1 MLLSAKKLPT
11 VSRYL
16 IGAGLALFALMLQI
30 GVAAIVGNR
39 IPFLLFI
46 PSVALAAAVLGT
58 GPAATVLLT
67 GFLYGCSLFPLDT
80 LHAGSF
86 RDQLSLGL
94 FVLVGVFF
102 IYVGGK
108 MRAMVNRA
116 LDAELALLNEKLARE
131 RADDERLRQLYQ
143 QVRSSEERYRNL
155 FDSMDQGFCVIDVI
169 FNDAGVAVDY
179 RVLEMN
185 PAGIAIYGLGDVVGK
200 TIKEVVPHIGS
211 YWIDTYAKVA
221 LTGRP
226 VRFENQAQ
234 SSGRWFEGYA
244 TRVGDAD
251 SRKVALLF
259 TDVSVRKENEARLR
273 RLAADLSEVD
283 RRKTEFLAVLAHEL
297 RNPLAP
303 IRSGLD
309 ILKLSGSNPQMVERM
324 RDMMDRQVTHMVRLV
339 DDLLDIA
346 RINGGKI
353 DLKKERVSLQSVMSA
368 AVEAN
373 APLIES
379 ARHRLYVVMP
389 DESVEVTVDPTRMV
403 QVLGNLLNNAAK
415 YTPAGGRI
423 DLSAVRDG
431 DQIVISVED
440 NGVGIPEASLPFIFD
455 MFNQV
460 GRNMDLS
467 HGGLGIGLSLVK
479 RLVEL
484 HDGSIGV
491 TSGGTHSGGSIF
503 TIRLPLSAPLQAD
516 ALPAAGV
523 AAPLRTDT
531 FKILV
536 VDDNAD
542 AAQTL
547 ASLLE
552 FKGHS
557 IRVANDGVEALEVVE
572 DWIPEVGLIDIG
584 MPNLNGYELAQALRK
599 NPALDHMALV
609 ALTGWGAETDRA
621 MSKEAGFV
629 EHLTKP
635 VDFDA
640 IEAVLDRLGKPTPRY
655 PTAPTSA
662 SRN

>member
-1 MLLSAKKLPT
+1 MLFFNKDIPVA
-11 VSRYL
+11 SRYL
-16 IGAGLALFALMLQI
+16 IGAGLALFALMLQT
-30 GVAAIVGNR
+30 GVSVLVGAR
-39 IPFLLFI
+39 VPFLLFI
-46 PSVALAAAVLGT
+46 PLVALAAALLGS
-58 GPAATVLLT
+58 GPAAVVLVT
-67 GFLYGCSLFPLDT
+67 GFLYGCTLFLPLGT
-80 LHAGSF
+80 LSVGGD
-86 RDQLSLGL
+86 RDLVALAL
-94 FVLVGVFF
+94 FAVVGIFF
-102 IYVGGK
+102 IYVGK
-108 MRAMVNRA
+108 KVRSVVKRA
-116 LDAELALLNEKLARE
+116 LDAELALLNEKLARG
-131 RADDERLRQLYQ
+131 RADDDELRRLYR
-143 QVRSSEERYRNL
+143 QVRSSEERYRTL
-155 FDSMDQGFCVIDVI
+155 FDSMDQGFCVIDVL
-169 FNDAGVAVDY
+169 FDEAGKACNY

-185 PAGIAIYGLGDVVGK
+185 PAGIAIYGLGDLVGR
-200 TIKEVVPHIGS
+200 TIGDVAPQIGAD
-211 YWIDTYAKVA
+211 WMDTYAGVA
-221 LTGRP
+221 LTGQP

-234 SSGRWFEGYA
+234 SSARWFEGYA
-244 TRVGDAD
+244 TKVGDAD

-259 TDVSVRKENEARLR
+259 TDVSVRKENEERLR

-309 ILKLSGSNPQMVERM
+309 ILKLSGANPQMVTRI

-353 DLKKERVSLQSVMSA
+353 DLKKERVALQAILTA

-373 APLIES
+373 APMIEG
-379 ARHRLYVVMP
+379 ARHQLYVSTP
-389 DESVEVTVDPTRMV
+389 DEAVEVLVDPTRMV

-415 YTPAGGRI
+415 YTPAGGIIRL
-423 DLSAVRDG
+423 DAVREG
-431 DQIVISVED
+431 GQVVISVED
-440 NGVGIPEASLPFIFD
+440 NGVGIPAASLPFIFD

-491 TSGGTHSGGSIF
+491 TSGGTHSGGTTF
-503 TIRLPLSAPLQAD
+503 TISLPLSEAVDGGVSPD
-516 ALPAAGV
+516 GAL
-523 AAPLRTDT
+523 AAPLRTDPL
-531 FKILV
+531 KILV

-557 IRVANDGVEALEVVE
+557 IRVANDGIEALGVVE
-572 DWIPEVGLIDIG
+572 EWIPEVGLIDIG

-599 NPALDHMALV
+599 MPSLDSMTLV
-609 ALTGWGAETDRA
+609 ALTGWGAENDRA
-621 MSKEAGFV
+621 LSRKAGFA

-635 VDFDA
+635 VDFSA
-640 IEAVLDRLGKPTPRY
+640 IEAVLGRLSKS
-655 PTAPTSA
+655 TAGGSGVVP
-662 SRN
+662 

>member
-1 MLLSAKKLPT
+1 MLLTAKKIPT
-11 VSRYL
+11 ALRYV
-16 IGAGLALFALMLQI
+16 IGVGLSLFALLLQL
-30 GVAAIVGNR
+30 GVATIVGER

-46 PSVALAAAVLGT
+46 PLVALAAAALGI
-58 GPAATVLLT
+58 GPALIVLLS
-67 GFLYGCSLFPLDT
+67 GFLYGCSIFLPLGT
-80 LHAGSF
+80 FYVGSY
-86 RDQLSLGL
+86 RDQTALAL
-94 FVLVGVFF
+94 FVVVGLFF
-102 IYVGGK
+102 IYVGNK
-108 MRAMVNRA
+108 MRMVLNRA
-116 LDAELALLNEKLARE
+116 VDAELALLNEKLARG
-131 RADDERLRQLYQ
+131 RADDERLRALYQ

-155 FDSMDQGFCVIDVI
+155 FDSMDQGFCVIDVL
-169 FNDAGVAVDY
+169 FDDAGEALDY

-200 TIKEVVPHIGS
+200 TIKQVVPHIGS

-221 LTGRP
+221 LTGHP

-244 TRVGDAD
+244 SRVGGED

-273 RLAADLSEVD
+273 RLASDLSEAD

-309 ILKLSGSNPQMVERM
+309 VLKLSGADPSVVGRM

-339 DDLLDIA
+339 DDLLDVA

-353 DLKKERVSLQSVMSA
+353 DLKKERVSLQAILSS

-373 APLIES
+373 APMIEK
-379 ARHRLYVVMP
+379 ANHRLEVAMP
-389 DESVEVTVDPTRMV
+389 DEPIEVTVDPTRMV

-423 DLSAVRDG
+423 ALKAARDG
-431 DQIVISVED
+431 AQIVIAVED
-440 NGVGIPEASLPFIFD
+440 NGVGIPEASLPLIFD

-460 GRNMDLS
+460 GRNKDLS

-479 RLVEL
+479 RLVEM
-484 HDGSIGV
+484 HDGAITVASGV
-491 TSGGTHSGGSIF
+491 GGSTF
-503 TIRLPLSAPLQAD
+503 TIRLPLTEAPAPQHA
-516 ALPAAGV
+516 PAG
-523 AAPLRTDT
+523 AAPTAGGEAL
-531 FKILV
+531 KILV

-552 FKGHS
+552 YKGHKV
-557 IRVANDGVEALEVVE
+557 RVANDGLEALALVD
-572 DWIPEVGLIDIG
+572 DWIPQVGLIDIG
-584 MPNLNGYELAQALRK
+584 MPNLNGYELARALRK
-599 NPALDHMALV
+599 NPALDATALV
-609 ALTGWGAETDRA
+609 ALTGWGAESDRA
-621 MSKEAGFV
+621 LSREAGFI

-635 VDFDA
+635 VDFA
-640 IEAVLDRLGKPTPRY
+640 AVEAVLASVKPHY
-655 PTAPTSA
+655 PKAPTTA

>member
-1 MLLSAKKLPT
+1 MQLSAKKISPAL
-11 VSRYL
+11 RYVV
-16 IGAGLALFALMLQI
+16 GVGLSLFALLLQI
-30 GVAAIVGNR
+30 GVALIVGNR
-39 IPFLLFI
+39 IPFLLFV
-46 PSVALAAAVLGT
+46 PLVALAAVLLGS
-58 GPAATVLLT
+58 GPAAIVLLA
-67 GFLYGCSLFPLDT
+67 GFLYGCSIFLPLGT
-80 LHAGSF
+80 LYVGSF
-86 RDQLSLGL
+86 RDQVALAL
-94 FVLVGVFF
+94 FAVVGIFF
-102 IYVGGK
+102 IYVGKKVRG
-108 MRAMVNRA
+108 VINRA
-116 LDAELALLNEKLARE
+116 VDAELALLNEKLARE
-131 RADDERLRQLYQ
+131 RADDDRLRQLYQ

-169 FNDAGVAVDY
+169 FNDAGEAVDY
-179 RVLEMN
+179 KVLEMN

-200 TIKEVVPHIGS
+200 NIKEVVPHIGS
-211 YWIDTYAKVA
+211 YWIDTYAQVA
-221 LTGRP
+221 LTGQP

-244 TRVGDAD
+244 SRVGDAD

-309 ILKLSGSNPQMVERM
+309 ILKLSGANPQMVERM

-353 DLKKERVSLQSVMSA
+353 DLKKERVSLQSIISA

-373 APLIES
+373 APMIGK
-379 ARHRLYVVMP
+379 AHHRLHVVMP
-389 DESVEVTVDPTRMV
+389 DEAIELLVDPTRMV

-415 YTPAGGRI
+415 YTPPGGRI
-423 DLSAVRDG
+423 ALGAARDG
-431 DQIVISVED
+431 GEIVISVED
-440 NGVGIPEASLPFIFD
+440 NGVGIPEASQPFIFD

-479 RLVEL
+479 RLLEM
-484 HDGSIGV
+484 HDGSISV
-491 TSGGTHSGGSIF
+491 ASGGTHSGGTTF
-503 TIRLPLSAPLQAD
+503 TIRLPLSVAGEAEHAPAD
-516 ALPAAGV
+516 QL
-523 AAPLRTDT
+523 AAPLRTEMLR
-531 FKILV
+531 ILV

-557 IRVANDGVEALEVVE
+557 IRVANDGIEALEVVE

-599 NPALDHMALV
+599 KPALDGMALV
-609 ALTGWGAETDRA
+609 ALTGWGAENDRA
-621 MSKEAGFV
+621 LSKEAGFA

-640 IEAVLDRLGKPTPRY
+640 IEAVLGRLGR
-655 PTAPTSA
+655 AP
-662 SRN
+662 

>member
-1 MLLSAKKLPT
+1 MS
-11 VSRYL
+11 
-16 IGAGLALFALMLQI
+16 F
-30 GVAAIVGNR
+30 IVGNR
-39 IPFLLFI
+39 IPFLLFV
-46 PSVALAAAVLGT
+46 PLVALAAAVLGS
-58 GPAATVLLT
+58 GPAAIVLLA
-67 GFLYGCSLFPLDT
+67 GFLYGCSIFLPL
-80 LHAGSF
+80 GSLYVGSV
-86 RDQLSLGL
+86 RDQVSLAL
-94 FVLVGVFF
+94 FVVVGIFF
-102 IYVGGK
+102 LYVGK
-108 MRAMVNRA
+108 KVRELVDRAV
-116 LDAELALLNEKLARE
+116 DAELALLNEKLVRG
-131 RADDERLRQLYQ
+131 RADDERLRELYR
-143 QVRSSEERYRNL
+143 QVQRSEERYRNL
-155 FDSMDQGFCVIDVI
+155 FDSMDQGFCVIDMI
-169 FNDAGVAVDY
+169 FDEAGEAVDY

-211 YWIDTYAKVA
+211 YWIDTYAQVA
-221 LTGRP
+221 VTGQP

-244 TRVGDAD
+244 SRVGDAD

-309 ILKLSGSNPQMVERM
+309 ILKLSGANPQMVERM

-353 DLKKERVSLQSVMSA
+353 DLKKERVSLQSIVSA

-373 APLIES
+373 APMIEN

-389 DESVEVTVDPTRMV
+389 DEEIELLVDPTRMV

-415 YTPAGGRI
+415 YTPPGGRI
-423 DLSAVRDG
+423 DLSAVQEG
-431 DQIVISVED
+431 GQIVIAVED
-440 NGVGIPEASLPFIFD
+440 NGVGIPEASQPFIFD

-479 RLVEL
+479 RLLEM
-484 HDGSIGV
+484 HDGSISV
-491 TSGGTHSGGSIF
+491 ASGGTHSGGTTF
-503 TIRLPLSAPLQAD
+503 TIRLPLSVTVE
-516 ALPAAGV
+516 AGHAV
-523 AAPLRTDT
+523 GDQLAAPLRTDMLR
-531 FKILV
+531 ILV

-557 IRVANDGVEALEVVE
+557 IRVANDGIEALEVVE

-599 NPALDHMALV
+599 KPALDGMALI
-609 ALTGWGAETDRA
+609 ALTGWGAENDRTL
-621 MSKEAGFV
+621 SKEAGFV

-640 IEAVLDRLGKPTPRY
+640 IEAVLGRLPK
-655 PTAPTSA
+655 AP
-662 SRN
+662 

>member
-1 MLLSAKKLPT
+1 MLFSAKKLSPAL
-11 VSRYL
+11 RYVV
-16 IGAGLALFALMLQI
+16 GAGLSLFALLLQLA
-30 GVAAIVGNR
+30 VAAFVGTR
-39 IPFLLFI
+39 VPFLLFI
-46 PSVALAAAVLGT
+46 PLVALAAAVLGS
-58 GPAATVLLT
+58 GPAAIVLFT
-67 GFLYGCSLFPLDT
+67 GFLYGCSIFLPLDT
-80 LHAGSF
+80 FYVGSV
-86 RDQLSLGL
+86 RDQISLAL
-94 FVLVGVFF
+94 FVVVGIFF
-102 IYVGGK
+102 IYVGK
-108 MRAMVNRA
+108 KVRAVVNRA
-116 LDAELALLNEKLARE
+116 VDAELALLNEKLTRG
-131 RADDERLRQLYQ
+131 RADDEQLRELYR
-143 QVRSSEERYRNL
+143 QVRISEERYRNL
-155 FDSMDQGFCVIDVI
+155 FDSMDQGFCVIEVI
-169 FNDAGVAVDY
+169 FDDAGAAVDY
-179 RVLEMN
+179 KVLEMN

-200 TIKEVVPHIGS
+200 TIKEVVPHIGA
-211 YWIDTYAKVA
+211 YWIDMYAQVA
-221 LTGRP
+221 VTGRP

-244 TRVGDAD
+244 SRVGGAD

-259 TDVSVRKENEARLR
+259 TDVTVRMENEARLR

-309 ILKLSGSNPQMVERM
+309 ILKLSGANPQMVERM

-353 DLKKERVSLQSVMSA
+353 DLKKERVTLQSIVSA

-373 APLIES
+373 APMIEN

-389 DESVEVTVDPTRMV
+389 DEDIEVLVDPTRMV

-415 YTPAGGRI
+415 YTPPGGRI
-423 DLSAVRDG
+423 DLSAVQDG
-431 DQIVISVED
+431 GHIVISVED
-440 NGVGIPEASLPFIFD
+440 NGVGIPEASQPFIFD

-479 RLVEL
+479 RLLEM
-484 HDGSIGV
+484 HDGSISV
-491 TSGGTHSGGSIF
+491 RSGGTHSGGTTF
-503 TIRLPLSAPLQAD
+503 TIRLPLSV
-516 ALPAAGV
+516 PAGDDVQLAGGV
-523 AAPLRTDT
+523 SAPLRTDML
-531 FKILV
+531 KILV

-557 IRVANDGVEALEVVE
+557 IRVANDGVEALEVVQ

-599 NPALDHMALV
+599 NPALDRMALV
-609 ALTGWGAETDRA
+609 ALTGWGAENDRT
-621 MSKEAGFV
+621 SSSEAGFV

-640 IEAVLDRLGKPTPRY
+640 IEAVLGRIVKT
-655 PTAPTSA
+655 
-662 SRN
+662 

>member
-1 MLLSAKKLPT
+1 MLLSAKKLSPAM
-11 VSRYL
+11 RYAVGVGL
-16 IGAGLALFALMLQI
+16 SLLALLLQI
-30 GVAAIVGNR
+30 GVAAFVGNR
-39 IPFLLFI
+39 VPFLLFI
-46 PSVALAAAVLGT
+46 SLVALAAAVLGS
-58 GPAATVLLT
+58 GPAAIVLLT
-67 GFLYGCSLFPLDT
+67 GFLYGCSIFLPLGT
-80 LHAGSF
+80 LYVGSI
-86 RDQLSLGL
+86 RDQISLAL
-94 FVLVGVFF
+94 FAVVGIFF
-102 IYVGGK
+102 IVVGK
-108 MRAMVNRA
+108 KVREVINRA
-116 LDAELALLNEKLARE
+116 GDAELALLNEKLTRE
-131 RADDERLRQLYQ
+131 RADDEHLRQLYQ

-155 FDSMDQGFCVIDVI
+155 FDAMDQGFSVIDVI
-169 FNDAGVAVDY
+169 FDDAGAAVDY
-179 RVLEMN
+179 KVLEMN

-221 LTGRP
+221 LTGQP

-244 TRVGDAD
+244 SRVGDAD

-309 ILKLSGSNPQMVERM
+309 ILKLSGANPQMVERM

-339 DDLLDIA
+339 DDLLDVA

-353 DLKKERVSLQSVMSA
+353 DLKKERVSLHGIVSA

-373 APLIES
+373 APMIEG
-379 ARHRLYVVMP
+379 ARHRLHVAMP
-389 DESVEVTVDPTRMV
+389 DEAIELLVDPTRLV

-415 YTPAGGRI
+415 YTPPGGRI
-423 DLSAVRDG
+423 DVSAVRDG
-431 DQIVISVED
+431 AQIVIAVAD
-440 NGVGIPEASLPFIFD
+440 NGVGIPQAAQPFIFD

-479 RLVEL
+479 RLLEM
-484 HDGSIGV
+484 HDGSISV
-491 TSGGTHSGGSIF
+491 ASGGAHGGGTTF
-503 TIRLPLSAPLQAD
+503 TLRLPLSVGDEAARPAHD
-516 ALPAAGV
+516 RPAA
-523 AAPLRTDT
+523 APRADMLR
-531 FKILV
+531 ILV

-557 IRVANDGVEALEVVE
+557 IRVANDGIEALEVVQ

-584 MPNLNGYELAQALRK
+584 MPNLNGYELAQALRN
-599 NPALDHMALV
+599 NPALDGMALI
-609 ALTGWGAETDRA
+609 ALTGWGAENDRA
-621 MSKEAGFV
+621 LSREAGFA

-635 VDFDA
+635 VDVDA
-640 IEAVLDRLGKPTPRY
+640 IEAVLGKLPRTPQG
-655 PTAPTSA
+655 AV
-662 SRN
+662 

>member
-1 MLLSAKKLPT
+1 MLLSAKKLSPT
-11 VSRYL
+11 LRYVL
-16 IGAGLALFALMLQI
+16 GVGLSLFALMLQV
-30 GVAAIVGNR
+30 GVSFIVGNR

-46 PSVALAAAVLGT
+46 PLVALAAAVLGS
-58 GPAATVLLT
+58 GPAAIVLLT
-67 GFLYGCSLFPLDT
+67 GFLYGCSIFLPL
-80 LHAGSF
+80 GSLYVGAF
-86 RDQLSLGL
+86 RDQVSLAL
-94 FVLVGVFF
+94 FVVVGIFF
-102 IYVGGK
+102 LYIGK
-108 MRAMVNRA
+108 KVRELVNRA
-116 LDAELALLNEKLARE
+116 VEAELALLNEKLTRE
-131 RADDERLRQLYQ
+131 RADDDHLRQLYQ

-155 FDSMDQGFCVIDVI
+155 FDSMDQGFCVIDLI
-169 FNDAGVAVDY
+169 FDDAGRAVDY
-179 RVLEMN
+179 KVLEMN

-200 TIKEVVPHIGS
+200 TIREVVPHIGS
-211 YWIDTYAKVA
+211 YWIDTYAQVA
-221 LTGRP
+221 LTGQP

-244 TRVGDAD
+244 SRVGGAD

-309 ILKLSGSNPQMVERM
+309 ILKLSGGNPQMVERM

-353 DLKKERVSLQSVMSA
+353 DLKKERVSLQSIVAS
-368 AVEAN
+368 AVEGN
-373 APLIES
+373 APMIEN

-389 DESVEVTVDPTRMV
+389 DEDIEVLVDPTRMV

-415 YTPAGGRI
+415 YTPPGGRI
-423 DLSAVRDG
+423 DLSAVREG
-431 DQIVISVED
+431 GQIVISVED
-440 NGVGIPEASLPFIFD
+440 NGVGIPEASQPFIFD

-479 RLVEL
+479 RLLEM
-484 HDGSIGV
+484 HDGSISV
-491 TSGGTHSGGSIF
+491 ASGGTHSGGTTF
-503 TIRLPLSAPLQAD
+503 TIRLPLNVAVEREHAAD
-516 ALPAAGV
+516 DQL
-523 AAPLRTDT
+523 AAPLRTDMLR
-531 FKILV
+531 ILV

-557 IRVANDGVEALEVVE
+557 IRVANDGIEALEVVE

-584 MPNLNGYELAQALRK
+584 MPNLNGYELAQALRR
-599 NPALDHMALV
+599 NPALDSMALV
-609 ALTGWGAETDRA
+609 ALTGWGAENDRSL
-621 MSKEAGFV
+621 SKEAGFV

-640 IEAVLDRLGKPTPRY
+640 IEAVLGRLGR
-655 PTAPTSA
+655 AP
-662 SRN
+662 

>member
-1 MLLSAKKLPT
+1 MLLSAKKISPALRYVLGVG
-11 VSRYL
+11 VSL
-16 IGAGLALFALMLQI
+16 LALMLQF
-30 GVAAIVGNR
+30 GVAMSVGTR
-39 IPFLLFI
+39 VPFLLFI
-46 PSVALAAAVLGT
+46 PLVALAAALLGS
-58 GPAATVLLT
+58 GPAAIVLFT
-67 GFLYGCSLFPLDT
+67 GFLYGCSIFLPFGTFYVGDI
-80 LHAGSF
+80 
-86 RDQLSLGL
+86 RDQLALAL
-94 FVLVGVFF
+94 FVVVGIFF
-102 IYVGGK
+102 IFVGRK
-108 MRAMVNRA
+108 VRMVVNRA
-116 LDAELALLNEKLARE
+116 VDAELALLNEKLTRE
-131 RADDERLRQLYQ
+131 RADDEQLRALYQ
-143 QVRSSEERYRNL
+143 QVRISEERYRNL

-169 FNDAGVAVDY
+169 FDDAGVAVDY
-179 RVLEMN
+179 KVLEMN

-211 YWIDTYAKVA
+211 YWIDTYAQVA
-221 LTGRP
+221 VTGRP
-226 VRFENQAQ
+226 VRFENKAQ

-244 TRVGDAD
+244 SRVGDAD

-259 TDVSVRKENEARLR
+259 TDVTVRKESEARLSL
-273 RLAADLSEVD
+273 LAADLSEVD
-283 RRKTEFLAVLAHEL
+283 RRRTEFLAVLAHEL

-309 ILKLSGSNPQMVERM
+309 ILKLSGANPQIVERM

-353 DLKKERVSLQSVMSA
+353 DLKKERVTLQSIVSA

-373 APLIES
+373 APMIDT
-379 ARHRLYVVMP
+379 ARHRLHVVMP
-389 DESVEVTVDPTRMV
+389 DEAIKVSVDPTRMV

-415 YTPAGGRI
+415 YTPPGGRI
-423 DLSAVRDG
+423 DLSVARDDG
-431 DQIVISVED
+431 QIVISVED
-440 NGVGIPEASLPFIFD
+440 NGVGIPEAEQPFIFD

-479 RLVEL
+479 RLVEM
-484 HDGSIGV
+484 HDGSISVVSGA
-491 TSGGTHSGGSIF
+491 THGGGTTF
-503 TIRLPLSAPLQAD
+503 TIRLPSSVSVGDEPPLAG
-516 ALPAAGV
+516 GV
-523 AAPLRTDT
+523 AAPLRTGML
-531 FKILV
+531 KILV

-599 NPALDHMALV
+599 NPALDSMALV
-609 ALTGWGAETDRA
+609 ALTGWGAENDRTL
-621 MSKEAGFV
+621 SREAGFV

-640 IEAVLDRLGKPTPRY
+640 IETVLERIGR
-655 PTAPTSA
+655 AP
-662 SRN
+662 

>member
-1 MLLSAKKLPT
+1 MLLSAKKLPIGQ
-11 VSRYL
+11 RYVV
-16 IGAGLALFALMLQI
+16 GAALSLCALLLQI
-30 GVAAIVGNR
+30 GVSFGVGTR

-46 PSVALAAAVLGT
+46 PLVALAATVLGS
-58 GPAATVLLT
+58 GPALIVLGA
-67 GFLYGCSLFPLDT
+67 GFLYGCSIFLPRDSLMVD
-80 LHAGSF
+80 SF
-86 RDQLSLGL
+86 RDQTALA
-94 FVLVGVFF
+94 VYVVVGIFF
-102 IYVGGK
+102 IYVGNK
-108 MRAMVNRA
+108 VRVVVQRA

-169 FNDAGVAVDY
+169 FDDAGQAVDY

-200 TIKEVVPHIGS
+200 TIRQVVPHIGS
-211 YWIDTYAKVA
+211 FWLDTYARVA
-221 LTGRP
+221 LSGQP
-226 VRFENQAQ
+226 QRFENQAQ

-244 TRVGDAD
+244 TRVGAAD

-259 TDVSVRKENEARLR
+259 TDVSVRKENEERLR
-273 RLAADLSEVD
+273 RLAADLSEED

-303 IRSGLD
+303 VRSGLD
-309 ILKLSGSNPQMVERM
+309 ILKLSDGDARVVARM
-324 RDMMDRQVTHMVRLV
+324 CDMMDRQVTHMVRLV
-339 DDLLDIA
+339 DDLLDVA

-353 DLKKERVSLQSVMSA
+353 ELRKERVTLQSILSA

-373 APLIES
+373 APMIAG
-379 ARHRLYVVMP
+379 ARHRLQVHMP
-389 DESVEVTVDPTRMV
+389 DQPIALLVDPARMV

-415 YTPAGGRI
+415 YTPAGGSI
-423 DLSAVRDG
+423 DLSAVREDG
-431 DQIVISVED
+431 QIVIAVRD

-460 GRNMDLS
+460 GRNMELS

-484 HDGSIGV
+484 HQGDIGV
-491 TSGGTHSGGSIF
+491 ASGAAHGAGTTF
-503 TIRLPLSAPLQAD
+503 TIRLPLGAPAQED
-516 ALPAAGV
+516 VSAAGQV
-523 AAPLRTDT
+523 AAAPPPPSAALR
-531 FKILV
+531 ILV

-552 FKGHS
+552 FKGHDV
-557 IRVANDGVEALEVVE
+557 RVANDGLQALAVVE

-584 MPNLNGYELAQALRK
+584 MPNLNGYELARALRGK
-599 NPALDHMALV
+599 RSLDGMALV
-609 ALTGWGAETDRA
+609 ALTGWGAENDRA
-621 MSKEAGFV
+621 QSRQAGFD

-640 IEAVLDRLGKPTPRY
+640 IEAVLGRLATRP
-655 PTAPTSA
+655 APVE
-662 SRN
+662 

>member
-1 MLLSAKKLPT
+1 MLFSAKKLPAA
-11 VSRYL
+11 SRYL
-16 IGAGLALFALMLQI
+16 TGAGLSLFALALQL
-30 GVAAIVGNR
+30 GVAAIVGTR

-46 PSVALAAAVLGT
+46 PLVALAAALLGS
-58 GPAATVLLT
+58 GPAAIVLST
-67 GFLYGCSLFPLDT
+67 GFLYGCSIFLLPDNFGDY
-80 LHAGSF
+80 

-94 FVLVGVFF
+94 FVVVGVFF

-108 MRAMVNRA
+108 VRAVAGRA
-116 LDAELALLNEKLARE
+116 LDAELALLNEKLAHE

-200 TIKEVVPHIGS
+200 TIKQVVPHIGS
-211 YWIDTYAKVA
+211 YWIDTYAQVA

-244 TRVGDAD
+244 TRVGGAD

-273 RLAADLSEVD
+273 RLAADLSEAD

-309 ILKLSGSNPQMVERM
+309 ILKLSGGDARVVERM

-353 DLKKERVSLQSVMSA
+353 DLKKQRVALQTIMSA

-389 DESVEVTVDPTRMV
+389 DDAVEVTVDPTRMV

-440 NGVGIPEASLPFIFD
+440 NGVGIPEAALPFIFD

-467 HGGLGIGLSLVK
+467 HGGLGIGLSLVQ

-491 TSGGTHSGGSIF
+491 TSGGTRGGGSTF
-503 TIRLPLSAPLQAD
+503 TIRLPLSAPLRAE
-516 ALPAAGV
+516 APAAIGV
-523 AAPLRTDT
+523 AAPLRSDG

-584 MPNLNGYELAQALRK
+584 MPNLNGYELARALRQ
-599 NPALDHMALV
+599 NP
-609 ALTGWGAETDRA
+609 
-621 MSKEAGFV
+621 
-629 EHLTKP
+629 
-635 VDFDA
+635 
-640 IEAVLDRLGKPTPRY
+640 
-655 PTAPTSA
+655 
-662 SRN
+662 